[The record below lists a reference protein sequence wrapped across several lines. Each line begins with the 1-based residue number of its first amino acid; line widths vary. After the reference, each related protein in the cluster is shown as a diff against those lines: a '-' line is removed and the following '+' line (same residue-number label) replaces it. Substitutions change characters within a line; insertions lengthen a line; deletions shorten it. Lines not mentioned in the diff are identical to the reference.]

1 MQVKRSPGHVAHIV
15 AAVGGCRWPAWHDR
29 RDALRMTGPQ
39 AGMNDRPRLDG
50 ARFPLVLLAVFLV
63 AAAALGI
70 SPHYRQDWL
79 MENVLVVLVLPAL
92 VLGFRRLR
100 FSDAGYAALFA
111 FLLLHEIGAHYT
123 YSEVP
128 WDRWF
133 SALCGFSLNE
143 ALGFSRNPFDRA
155 IHFAYGLLVTPAVV
169 QLVAARTSSPGAW
182 RWIVPVSLMTASSA
196 LYELFEWAAAV
207 WFGGDLGVAYLGT
220 QGDPWDAQQDM
231 FLALLGSLAAVVTL
245 AAAARYRRRRDAA
258 APVETAGR

>member
-1 MQVKRSPGHVAHIV
+1 
-15 AAVGGCRWPAWHDR
+15 
-29 RDALRMTGPQ
+29 
-39 AGMNDRPRLDG
+39 MNDRQRQHGNRL
-50 ARFPLVLLAVFLV
+50 PVTLLAAFVI
-63 AAAALGI
+63 AAIALGI

-79 MENVLVVLVLPAL
+79 MENVLVVLALPAL

-100 FSDAGYAALFA
+100 FSHASYAGLFV
-111 FLLLHEIGAHYT
+111 FLLLHEVGAHYT

-133 SALCGFSLNE
+133 STLCGFSLNE
-143 ALGFSRNPFDRA
+143 ALGFSRNHFDRA

-169 QLVAARTSSPGAW
+169 ELVAARTSSPGAW

-231 FLALLGSLAAVVTL
+231 FLALLGSVVAVVALAAV
-245 AAAARYRRRRDAA
+245 ARYRRRN
-258 APVETAGR
+258 APTDDDSTAGVDARA